1 MTAMAFVLHPS
12 NNPKYLVGTQMFGG
26 TLGIVLAH
34 PNLLLQAFRWQMEED
49 KKGNNLMLHLSIS
62 KPASLPKG
70 KDTVKRV

>member
-1 MTAMAFVLHPS
+1 
-12 NNPKYLVGTQMFGG
+12 MFGG